1 MSARC
6 KIRSKLE
13 DLISLQQS
21 SQASFMFGEF
31 YTVWIHYILYV
42 IFMSSKPK
50 INESEWAEQY
60 KIILKIPNQN
70 KILSEISCDLEIQ
83 GWVIIK
89 DVHIQPL
96 KLYLLTWELRN
107 FRIGRWV
114 GWNNVGWNKV
124 GMVWSRVYNTV
135 WCNSEQDKTAFR
147 INRTL
152 VLARLLAGQGKNAE
166 PQKIFKKRGIL
177 TNM

>member
-1 MSARC
+1 M
-6 KIRSKLE
+6 
-13 DLISLQQS
+13 
-21 SQASFMFGEF
+21 
-31 YTVWIHYILYV
+31 
-42 IFMSSKPK
+42 
-50 INESEWAEQY
+50 
-60 KIILKIPNQN
+60 
-70 KILSEISCDLEIQ
+70 
-83 GWVIIK
+83 IIK

-96 KLYLLTWELRN
+96 KLYLLTWELRK
-107 FRIGRWV
+107 FRLGRW
-114 GWNNVGWNKV
+114 VGWNKV

-166 PQKIFKKRGIL
+166 PQKICKKLGIL